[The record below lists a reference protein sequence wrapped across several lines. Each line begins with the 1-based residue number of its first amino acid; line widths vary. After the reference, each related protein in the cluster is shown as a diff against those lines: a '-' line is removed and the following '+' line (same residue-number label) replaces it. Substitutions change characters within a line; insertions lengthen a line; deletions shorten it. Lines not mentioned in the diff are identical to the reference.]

1 MPNRL
6 VALGLGACLALGFA
20 LAGCSI
26 TVVTPTDQAAGSGDL
41 SSDGTDAE
49 DTPGPSPIVIDPA
62 LLAILPRQVDSL
74 PLTETDDADTNALAD
89 DVLPT
94 IATAAVG
101 VEAGDSKTGD
111 VVTGFVIRLK
121 PEAFNDGVFRDWRD
135 SYDSGLCGGQDQV
148 VGNAEQ
154 KIGDNTVYIGTCTNG
169 LHTYH
174 VWIQDKGLLIS
185 LTSFGQKQL
194 AVVLL
199 ENLRKATPS

>member
-6 VALGLGACLALGFA
+6 VALGLAACLAFGFT

-26 TVVTPTDQAAGSGDL
+26 SVTTSSGPDAGSGDV
-41 SSDGTDAE
+41 SSDSPAAE
-49 DTPGPSPIVIDPA
+49 DTTAPSPIVIDPA
-62 LLAILPRQVDSL
+62 LLAILPREVDSL
-74 PLTETDDADTNALAD
+74 PLTETEDADSNALAD

-94 IATAAVG
+94 ISTAAVG

-121 PEAFNDGVFRDWRD
+121 PEAFNDSVFRDWRD

-148 VGNAEQ
+148 VGTAEQ
-154 KIGDNTVYIGTCTNG
+154 KIGDNTVFIGSCTNG

-174 VWIQDKGLLIS
+174 VWIHDKGLLIS
-185 LTSFGQKQL
+185 LTSYGQKQL